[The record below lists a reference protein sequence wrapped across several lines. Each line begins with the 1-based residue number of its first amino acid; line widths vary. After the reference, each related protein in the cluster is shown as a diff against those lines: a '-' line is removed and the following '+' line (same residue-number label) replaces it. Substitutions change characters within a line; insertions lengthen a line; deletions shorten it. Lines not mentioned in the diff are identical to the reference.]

1 MPCINREACLT
12 MEAMTP
18 DDLLK
23 FFGTKAEIAR
33 ALGIK
38 LTSVCEWFDN
48 DFIPELRQYQV
59 ELVSKGRLRSD
70 KPADR
75 RSTKKRAA

>member
-1 MPCINREACLT
+1 MLI
-12 MEAMTP
+12 MTP

-33 ALGIK
+33 ALGPEPA
-38 LTSVCEWFDN
+38 SVGEWFKN
-48 DFIPELRQYQV
+48 NSVPELRQYQV

-75 RSTKKRAA
+75 RSAKKRAA